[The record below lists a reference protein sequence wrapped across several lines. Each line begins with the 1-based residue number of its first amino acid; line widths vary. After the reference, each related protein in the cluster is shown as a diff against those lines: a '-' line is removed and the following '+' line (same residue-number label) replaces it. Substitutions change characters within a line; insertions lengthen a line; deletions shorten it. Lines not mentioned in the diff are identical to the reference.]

1 MMDPAPLM
9 AIALGFLLVALLGEA
24 WFLWRGK

>member
-1 MMDPAPLM
+1 MMAPAPLM
-9 AIALGFLLVALLGEA
+9 AIALTFLLAALLGEA

>member
-9 AIALGFLLVALLGEA
+9 AIALGLLLVGLLGEA